1 MQVCT
6 TIKFNKKK
14 LFCKHNLHLIAS
26 SAFYTNKLVKSFS
39 HSTGRTQGNHS
50 HRTSD
55 LISTVSRFVWH
66 PVICAL
72 RKKRSVFSA
81 LAAIEKRSRKNAI
94 NLNRKSCTVGSRNV
108 TMFSVFVE
116 CLVTFGIIYAGAVER
131 WNSSR
136 AICCWVMVNWC
147 YHCARNWIFIYCVFV
162 ALLFQ
167 VAMNEHIAL
176 IEGSSTCAQQKVTNT
191 NDIFVWV
198 TT

>member
-14 LFCKHNLHLIAS
+14 YFFKHNLHLIAS

-72 RKKRSVFSA
+72 RKKGPFFR
-81 LAAIEKRSRKNAI
+81 
-94 NLNRKSCTVGSRNV
+94 
-108 TMFSVFVE
+108 
-116 CLVTFGIIYAGAVER
+116 
-131 WNSSR
+131 
-136 AICCWVMVNWC
+136 
-147 YHCARNWIFIYCVFV
+147 
-162 ALLFQ
+162 LLR
-167 VAMNEHIAL
+167 
-176 IEGSSTCAQQKVTNT
+176 QQKKGPEKMP
-191 NDIFVWV
+191 
-198 TT
+198 